1 MRHKR
6 PYAESEYADIDV
18 HITRPIPG
26 IPELIMLG
34 YDECHTAKRLPAHS
48 HPGAMEIFY
57 IANGSVRWRVTSDSG
72 EEDYDI
78 QGGHVFCT
86 WPGEI
91 HGGID
96 DVWHPS
102 EQYWLLLDLPER
114 PPAGYLGLNSEEA
127 KAVHNGLWHLPR
139 RRFAAPERIGEYIYD
154 LIETHKQT
162 DRLSTL
168 RARTILLRLLT
179 DIIRYSEQ
187 PAEPAGYSQIVKTA
201 VAMMEQNIED
211 PYSVPELAE
220 AVGMSVSHFHRCFKA
235 ETGLAP
241 GDYYVR
247 HRVSVAARMIA
258 DTDLPLSEVAKRCGF
273 GSSQY
278 LATCFRRVTGRTPS
292 SYRRLPRSRKRA
304 S

>member
-1 MRHKR
+1 MRHKK
-6 PYAESEYADIDV
+6 PIAESEYQDVDV

-26 IPELIMLG
+26 IRELIMLG
-34 YDECHTAKRLPAHS
+34 FDECHTAKRLSSHA

-57 IANGSVRWRVTSDSG
+57 IANGSVRWQVG
-72 EEDYDI
+72 EEQYDI
-78 QGGHVFCT
+78 SGGHVFCT
-86 WPGEI
+86 WPDEM

-102 EQYWLLLDLPER
+102 EQYWLLLDLPKR
-114 PPAGYLGLNSEEA
+114 MPAGYLGVPADEARALHNS
-127 KAVHNGLWHLPR
+127 LWHLPR
-139 RRFAAPERIGEYIYD
+139 RKFAASPRIAEIIGE
-154 LIETHKQT
+154 LIDAHRAT
-162 DRLSTL
+162 DRLVTL
-168 RARTILLRLLT
+168 RARTLLLQMLVEVVQFSHRPDET
-179 DIIRYSEQ
+179 S
-187 PAEPAGYSQIVKTA
+187 GYSPVVATA
-201 VAMMEQNIED
+201 IDLMTSRIEE

-220 AVGMSVSHFHRCFKA
+220 MVGQSVSHFHRRFKG

-258 DTDLPLSEVAKRCGF
+258 ETDLPLSKIAVQCGF

-292 SYRRLPRSRKRA
+292 SYRRRSRA
-304 S
+304 G